1 MTRTQISLLG
11 ALVVSSFSLAG
22 CNREGEFSPVD
33 MWNRSRYKPLEP
45 TAQSQGA
52 STSRG
57 IPAGTVYRGQIER
70 DKLYPPTDNGM
81 SVRQMQ
87 EVGRVREAPDTP
99 ANMGV
104 TGDYRVRGA
113 GATMTKFPFPVT
125 KTVLERGKERYEIY
139 CAPCH
144 GKTGAGDGMIV
155 RRGFPLPPTYHQKR
169 LREAPVGHFFDVIT
183 NGYGAMY
190 PYAGKVEPEDRWAIV
205 AYIRALQL
213 SQNAKMSDVPAN
225 ERANIGKLKPKPKST
240 PGHGAGHG
248 AASEHSQAASHS
260 GSTPAA
266 GTPGDTGF
274 DEESTKPNRN
284 NRTDPATAN

>member
-11 ALVVSSFSLAG
+11 ALAVSSLSLAG
-22 CNREGEFSPVD
+22 CDRQGKFSPVD

-45 TAQSQGA
+45 IAQSQGP
-52 STSRG
+52 STSRP
-57 IPAGTVYRGQIER
+57 IPAGTVYRGQLER
-70 DKLYPPTDNGM
+70 DKLYPPGDHGM
-81 SVRQMQ
+81 SIRQMQ
-87 EVGRVREAPDTP
+87 DIGRVPDVPNTP
-99 ANMGV
+99 ENRGL

-125 KTVLERGKERYEIY
+125 KVVLERGKERYEVY

-155 RRGFPLPPTYHQKR
+155 RRGFPLPPTYHQQR

-190 PYAGKVEPEDRWAIV
+190 PYAGKVEPEDRWAII

-213 SQNAKMSDVPAN
+213 SQNAKISDVPES
-225 ERANIGKLKPKPKST
+225 ERKNIGKPKPPEAGSTHGHGSAHAGST
-240 PGHGAGHG
+240 PG
-248 AASEHSQAASHS
+248 
-260 GSTPAA
+260 A
-266 GTPGDTGF
+266 GTPGDSGF
-274 DEESTKPNRN
+274 DFDSTTPNTN
-284 NRTDPATAN
+284 ARTDPATAN

>member
-11 ALVVSSFSLAG
+11 ALVVSGLSLAG
-22 CNREGEFSPVD
+22 CDRQGNFAPVD

-45 TAQSQGA
+45 VAQSLGP
-52 STSRG
+52 STSRHL
-57 IPAGTVYRGQIER
+57 PAGTVYRGQLER
-70 DKLYPPTDNGM
+70 DKLFPPGDNGM
-81 SVRQMQ
+81 SIRQMQ
-87 EVGRVREAPDTP
+87 ETGRVPAVPNTP
-99 ANMGV
+99 ENRGV

-113 GATMTKFPFPVT
+113 GATVTKFPFPVT
-125 KTVLERGKERYEIY
+125 KVVLDRGKERYEIY

-190 PYAGKVEPEDRWAIV
+190 PYGPKVEPEDRWAII

-213 SQNAKMSDVPAN
+213 SQNAKISDVPVS
-225 ERANIGKLKPKPKST
+225 ERKNIGKPKPPQAGST
-240 PGHGAGHG
+240 PGHGAGAESTSAPHM
-248 AASEHSQAASHS
+248 
-260 GSTPAA
+260 GS
-266 GTPGDTGF
+266 TPGDTSH
-274 DEESTKPNRN
+274 ESLPTMPDVEG
-284 NRTDPATAN
+284 RTDPATAN